1 MNQFDKIITE
11 RQFDEERALYHLQN
25 SRVSKCNFAG
35 PADGESVL
43 KEARNIAVEEC
54 SFLLRYPLW
63 HVNGFFLADS
73 TMDELTRAAIWYAD
87 DGEITGSRLHGIK
100 AVRECSGKVIVRI
113 GGHKQKERH
122 KKI

>member
-11 RQFDEERALYHLQN
+11 RQFDEERTLYHLQN

-54 SFLLRYPLW
+54 SFSLRYPLW
-63 HVNGFFLADS
+63 HVKGFSLADS
-73 TMDELTRAAIWYAD
+73 AWMN
-87 DGEITGSRLHGIK
+87 
-100 AVRECSGKVIVRI
+100 
-113 GGHKQKERH
+113 
-122 KKI
+122 